1 MSTYLVKQFDDVRD
15 ENVMDFYG
23 SFPKGGDNGAFVEL
37 QDELGT
43 RSHCQILV
51 DHGKGVAIRF
61 TFDAGIEPITSDA
74 DFENAVKEEIPAYP
88 NVTDVSVFAHNVHT
102 SVREGPD
109 TLFVQIGVEIED
121 ASFDE
126 FVRGSV
132 SEIASHVDAL
142 IGANYGV

>member
-1 MSTYLVKQFDDVRD
+1 M
-15 ENVMDFYG
+15 
-23 SFPKGGDNGAFVEL
+23 
-37 QDELGT
+37 
-43 RSHCQILV
+43 
-51 DHGKGVAIRF
+51 
-61 TFDAGIEPITSDA
+61 
-74 DFENAVKEEIPAYP
+74 KEEIPAYP

-132 SEIASHVDAL
+132 AEIASHVDAL